1 MSSIFKWLAFG
12 PAAVVLKAILFSVA
26 GILLLVAF
34 ILARRRIRRRYFDRV
49 NALAFFYQQRWDGM
63 VEQKQPAAFLMRDR
77 LEREVIEGMALD
89 RLENARSDEAER
101 LAQFLRQTGLLDAR
115 IAEAR
120 NLRGWR
126 RRKALAA
133 LGRMRAPEAIAVLAD
148 SLESRNA
155 ETRTAAVRGLGRTGL
170 PEAGEAILKC
180 LSESGLDVPTPTL
193 QNALL
198 SCCRTRPGL
207 LVAYLK
213 WAASETRELL
223 ARVLAEITTEEVGDD
238 LLLLA
243 DDKLPELR
251 ASAARALGD
260 AKVQGSFEAL
270 EKLARDPEW
279 FVRLRAVTALA
290 HFSNPRALEILLN
303 ALCDTN
309 RYVRLRAAG
318 NLAQQQPEIL
328 EILHQVA
335 ARRDRYALQ
344 AMISE
349 LERSGKFSDVL
360 DALGQPGE
368 RDEAAAILR
377 EALEAGLAELH
388 HSVKPP
394 PTVAAVEQKRA
405 KAADGAT
412 EKTPGFHRKGEDGLA
427 LEENVSADTTREILQ
442 GTRR

>member
-1 MSSIFKWLAFG
+1 MSSIFKWLVFG
-12 PAAVVLKAILFSVA
+12 PAALVFKAILFSVS

-34 ILARRRIRRRYFDRV
+34 ILARRKIRRQHFDRV
-49 NALAFFYQQRWDGM
+49 NALTFFYQQRWNGM
-63 VEQKQPAAFLMRDR
+63 VEQKLPIGFLLRDS
-77 LEREVIEGMALD
+77 LERDVIEGMALD
-89 RLENARSDEAER
+89 RLENAPPEEAER
-101 LAQFLRQTGLLDAR
+101 LTRFLRETGLLDAR
-115 IAEAR
+115 IVEAR
-120 NLRGWR
+120 KLRGWR

-133 LGRMRAPEAIAVLAD
+133 LGRTRAPEAIAALAD
-148 SLESRNA
+148 SLESRDE

-180 LSESGLDVPTPTL
+180 LSERGLDVPAPAL
-193 QNALL
+193 QNALH

-223 ARVLAEITTEEVGDD
+223 ARVLAEIASEELGDD

-251 ASAARALGD
+251 ASAARALGR
-260 AKVQGSFEAL
+260 AKVQGAFEAL
-270 EKLARDPEW
+270 ERLARDPEW

-290 HFSNPRALEILLN
+290 SFPHPRALQILLN
-303 ALCDTN
+303 AICDAN

-318 NLAQQQPEIL
+318 SLVRQQPEIL
-328 EILHQVA
+328 EVLHQVV
-335 ARRDRYALQ
+335 ARRDSYALQ

-360 DALGQPGE
+360 DVLSHPGG
-368 RDEAAAILR
+368 RDEAAGMLR
-377 EALEAGLAELH
+377 DALEAGLAELH
-388 HSVKPP
+388 HAVKPAASAAP
-394 PTVAAVEQKRA
+394 EEKRVAGVTVEFRA
-405 KAADGAT
+405 
-412 EKTPGFHRKGEDGLA
+412 RK
-427 LEENVSADTTREILQ
+427 EENSALAKDSRGIAKKLEILQ